1 METRFQETMKVEVLE
16 FDAEYRR
23 RLEGRASIKKALI
36 DLMDRER
43 LDALVYP
50 TKPLGG
56 TADRH
61 RRSGLR
67 DNPISAVTGLPAVVV
82 PAGLHPDGL
91 PIAIEILGRP
101 FSESVLIRI
110 AAVYERGRGPRVLPP
125 TTPRLAGH

>member
-1 METRFQETMKVEVLE
+1 L
-16 FDAEYRR
+16 D
-23 RLEGRASIKKALI
+23 GRASIKKALI

-56 TADRH
+56 PPVGSADQ
-61 RRSGLR
+61 GIR

-82 PAGLHPDGL
+82 SAGLHPDGL

-101 FSESVLIRI
+101 FSEPTLIRL
-110 AAVYERGRGPRVLPP
+110 AAGYERARGPRPVP
-125 TTPRLAGH
+125 GGVQ